1 MERPAE
7 EYPNGPELII
17 TSFSLAPF
25 LFMILFVIPK
35 SVKLIEISLPSLVS
49 PPRIFMPNSFDAF
62 PKPRAKSSI
71 FFFESFL
78 GKTTETIPKIGL
90 IPFAAKSLIQEIILY
105 LAIYCSPTFFGIS
118 VLSTNVSI
126 FKTKY
131 FFPILK
137 YSTSSDTNL
146 SFNVL

>member
-17 TSFSLAPF
+17 ISFSLAPF

-78 GKTTETIPKIGL
+78 W
-90 IPFAAKSLIQEIILY
+90 
-105 LAIYCSPTFFGIS
+105 
-118 VLSTNVSI
+118 
-126 FKTKY
+126 
-131 FFPILK
+131 
-137 YSTSSDTNL
+137 
-146 SFNVL
+146 